1 MKEKEIKRNQPAA
14 KLLRQFCD
22 KASGKVSTSRK
33 ELQHRFDGLDWTIQK
48 KFLEASIRSGLSDR
62 EWALKK
68 LYKMWDK
75 SFIPVVQEYWE
86 QYHEDSA
93 TWIVIKHFPTEFLE
107 ANMEKLL
114 GGRNYFFICM
124 RLGHKRDFVV
134 DKEKLTPFD
143 YLYVMYTLGRKMS
156 DEEAMEC
163 VYLTARRIAEDRD
176 GFWSNQPRHEKRFS
190 VASPIIYRNLYMMD
204 FYIHE
209 MNLEKASKEFNVWR
223 RTVADIVEESEE
235 YRSLQN
241 KVCND
246 VEYNEIHFALVS
258 KAVLQCLPEKYQK
271 DNLKE
276 MTNKNEALNSLVEK
290 LSLVETT

>member
-1 MKEKEIKRNQPAA
+1 MIEKEIKRNQPAA

-33 ELQHRFDGLDWTIQK
+33 ELQHRFDGLDWAIQK

-75 SFIPVVQEYWE
+75 SFIPIVQEYWE

-93 TWIVIKHFPTEFLE
+93 TWIVIKHFPTDFLE
-107 ANMEKLL
+107 ANMDRLL

-124 RLGHKRDFVV
+124 RLGHKKDFVV

-156 DEEAMEC
+156 DEGAMEC
-163 VYLTARRIAEDRD
+163 IYLTARQVAEDED
-176 GFWSNQPRHEKRFS
+176 GYWLNRPRHESRYS
-190 VASPIIYRNLYMMD
+190 VASPIIFRNLYMAE
-204 FYIHE
+204 FYIRE
-209 MNLEKASKEFNVWR
+209 MGLTKASDEFNGWR
-223 RTVADIVEESEE
+223 RKVADDVERSEA
-235 YRSLQN
+235 YRTLEDSN
-241 KVCND
+241 CHD
-246 VEYNEIHFALVS
+246 EEYNEALFNLVAKS
-258 KAVLQCLPEKYQK
+258 VLQCLPDDYRH
-271 DNLKE
+271 DHLKE
-276 MTNKNEALNSLVEK
+276 MTAKNEALNILVEK
-290 LSLVETT
+290 LSLKETT